1 MKIAESAFNPV
12 PSPSIANPVVAFWFG
27 VSLITPLYYGLIS
40 FFYATSSAY
49 IVQDDARY
57 HIVWLQRLID
67 PDLFPNDVMADYYSA
82 IQGVGFRSFYSLAA
96 SVGIEPLAFA
106 KIVPLLLALVATFYL
121 FWVAL
126 YILPVPICGALT
138 TIILNQNIWIR
149 DDLSSASPRA
159 FVYPLFAAFLY
170 YLLRDSK
177 VLCLV
182 SLGLLSLF
190 YPQMALV
197 SVGILTLRLVR
208 WDGLTPKLPKGG
220 QEYRFWLVAAVMTGG
235 ALLLFS
241 HQVAQQAGRLTSLAE
256 MKAWPEFQPNGRGA
270 YYGMP
275 FLSFWFD
282 GLSGLRF
289 PLYPPIIWLGAMLPL
304 VVWKVPRFFH
314 KAFPLSKVITT
325 DVRILGQLLVSSIG
339 FFFLSHII
347 FPTLY
352 LPSRYSFYSTRF
364 LLIVAS
370 GVMLSLV
377 MQCWV
382 GWLIRQWR
390 RWQRW
395 SLFDFARIAVSVGFA
410 IAVIV
415 APSIPPIFL
424 KGQSWEVG
432 QTQEIYDLIARS
444 PKDSMTASL
453 VREINDDIPAFSQRS
468 VLVGREFALP
478 YHVEFYSVMKQRA
491 EDLVKA
497 QYSPELA
504 DVQSFIETY
513 SIDQWIV
520 AKDFAESG
528 YLDRQDWLINSSMR
542 ESVVQAEK
550 RLEPNAIPALTR
562 YLPTCA
568 VLSTADAIVL
578 DAQCLMKVQA

>member
-1 MKIAESAFNPV
+1 MIKSAFQPV
-12 PSPSIANPVVAFWFG
+12 SLSLRRHDVAFWFG
-27 VSLITPLYYGLIS
+27 VSFITPLYYGLIS
-40 FFYATSSAY
+40 FFYSTSSAY

-82 IQGVGFRSFYSLAA
+82 IQGIGFRSFYSLAA
-96 SVGIEPLAFA
+96 SIGLEPLAFA
-106 KIVPLLLALVATFYL
+106 KVVPFFLALIATIYL

-126 YILPVPICGALT
+126 FILPVPICGALT

-149 DDLSSASPRA
+149 DDLISASPRA

-170 YLLRDSK
+170 YLLRDSRIF
-177 VLCLV
+177 CLI

-197 SVGILTLRLVR
+197 GVGTLTLRLIR
-208 WDGLTPKLPKGG
+208 WDGIVPTLSKQLRDYG
-220 QEYRFWLVAAVMTGG
+220 FWLIALVMTVG

-241 HQVAQQAGRLTSLAE
+241 HQVEQQAGRLTSLAE
-256 MKAWPEFQPNGRGA
+256 MKTWPEFQPGGRGA
-270 YYGMP
+270 YFGLP

-304 VVWKVPRFFH
+304 VVWKVPHFFY
-314 KAFPLSKVITT
+314 KAFPLSSAITA
-325 DVRILGQLLVSSIG
+325 DARVLGQLFASSMG

-364 LLIVAS
+364 VLAIAS
-370 GVMLSLV
+370 GVMLTLV

-382 GWLIRQWR
+382 TWLVRQWQRWR
-390 RWQRW
+390 RWNF
-395 SLFDFARIAVSVGFA
+395 LDFARVAVSVGFA
-410 IAVIV
+410 IAVVV
-415 APSIPPIFL
+415 APSIPTLFL

-432 QTQEIYDLIARS
+432 TPASLYDFLAQT
-444 PKDSMTASL
+444 PKDTMVASL
-453 VREINDDIPAFSQRS
+453 VREVNDNIPAFVQRS

-478 YHVEFYSVMKQRA
+478 YHVDFYGEMRQRMR
-491 EDLVKA
+491 DLVTA
-497 QYSPELA
+497 QYSLELSE
-504 DVQSFIETY
+504 VQAFIDFY
-513 SIDQWIV
+513 GIDIWILSE
-520 AKDFAESG
+520 DFTTAG
-528 YLDRQDWLINSSMR
+528 YLAQKDWLLNSS
-542 ESVVQAEK
+542 EKVAVVEASK
-550 RLEPNAIPALTR
+550 GLEQGRMPALTR
-562 YLPTCA
+562 AIPACSSYAEASL
-568 VLSTADAIVL
+568 IVL
-578 DAQCLMKVQA
+578 DADCIARLEN

>member
-1 MKIAESAFNPV
+1 MNIVESAFRPVSAASLSNP
-12 PSPSIANPVVAFWFG
+12 AVAFWFG
-27 VSLITPLYYGLIS
+27 VSFITPLYYGLIS
-40 FFYATSSAY
+40 FFYASSSPY

-57 HIVWLQRLID
+57 HIVWLQRLVD

-82 IQGVGFRSFYSLAA
+82 IQGVGFRGFYGMAA

-106 KIVPLLLALVATFYL
+106 KIVPLLLALIATVYL

-126 YILPVPICGALT
+126 FILPVPICGALT

-170 YLLRDSK
+170 YLLQDSK
-177 VLCLV
+177 GFCLV

-197 SVGILTLRLVR
+197 AVGVLTLRLVR
-208 WDGLTPKLPKGG
+208 WDGLAPKLPKRFQDYG
-220 QEYRFWLVAAVMTGG
+220 FWLIALVMTGG

-241 HQVAQQAGRLTSLAE
+241 DQVAQRAGRLTSLAE

-270 YYGMP
+270 YYGLP

-282 GLSGLRF
+282 GLSGMRF

-314 KAFPLSKVITT
+314 KAFPLSKAVTA
-325 DVRILGQLLVSSIG
+325 DVRVLGQLFVSSMG
-339 FFFLSHII
+339 FFFLAHIV
-347 FPTLY
+347 FPALY

-364 LLIVAS
+364 LLTIAS

-382 GWLIRQWR
+382 GWLVRQGQRWR
-390 RWQRW
+390 RW
-395 SLFDFARIAVSVGFA
+395 SLLDFARVAVSVGFA
-410 IAVIV
+410 IAVII

-432 QTQEIYDLIARS
+432 KAQAVYDLIAQS

-478 YHVEFYSVMKQRA
+478 YHVKFYSVMKQRA

-504 DVQSFIETY
+504 DVQSFIKTY
-513 SIDQWIV
+513 GIDQWIV
-520 AKDFAESG
+520 AKDFSESD
-528 YLDRQDWLINSSMR
+528 YLDRQDWLVYSSMR
-542 ESVVQAEK
+542 ASVVAAER
-550 RLEPNAIPALTR
+550 RLGPDTKPALTK
-562 YLPTCA
+562 YLSTCA
-568 VLSTADAIVL
+568 MLSTADTIVL
-578 DAQCLMKVQA
+578 DAHCLMKAQT